1 MGRESLGKASSGI
14 DASWGQHQSREK
26 TQIVNTLN
34 KESFGFLGFDFRRVP
49 KKGSHEYFILMTP
62 KKSARKA
69 VKAKVRDIIRNS
81 GATPAKEV
89 VSKINKVTH
98 RLGEL
103 FSGRQLKP
111 SV

>member
-1 MGRESLGKASSGI
+1 MPLGVSI
-14 DASWGQHQSREK
+14 NRDK

-89 VSKINKVTH
+89 MSKINKVLTGWVNYFGSATQAE
-98 RLGEL
+98 RLAKYAITW
-103 FSGRQLKP
+103 R
-111 SV
+111 